1 MYTPCLDV
9 FLKFHPRSQPSDTTT
24 KCSPSISPRCLNLSI
39 SFASYPSRFRTRSPC
54 VPFSFPSLLYNR
66 DIHFSFCFIAYYY
79 YYHSSFSISRLLFLS
94 GFEDLHYFI
103 HLTQTMW
110 TMLTGQ
116 NKWHP
121 KERMNVD
128 EEDFVVDKETT
139 ENDSLDERPTSAHI
153 STLNEKRNKHS
164 HTKHIDRPTEVEKKN
179 KIK

>member
-1 MYTPCLDV
+1 MC

-24 KCSPSISPRCLNLSI
+24 KCSPSISLRCLYLSI
-39 SFASYPSRFRTRSPC
+39 SFASYPTRFRTRSPC

-103 HLTQTMW
+103 HLAQTMW

-116 NKWHP
+116 NKWYSRKWEM
-121 KERMNVD
+121 KEWVAINRV
-128 EEDFVVDKETT
+128 
-139 ENDSLDERPTSAHI
+139 
-153 STLNEKRNKHS
+153 NEMG
-164 HTKHIDRPTEVEKKN
+164 DRQVEKGN
-179 KIK
+179 GSQWRYTGRRNVNRTQRTQNQL